1 MLIALEPGG
10 IFGSKFAYLF
20 ILTLSS
26 IKIKLLSQKRLNL
39 LFVAV
44 LQAKKKRLN
53 KLLFVTFG

>member
-1 MLIALEPGG
+1 MLIALVPGG

-26 IKIKLLSQKRLNL
+26 IQIKLLSQKRLNL

-44 LQAKKKRLN
+44 LQAKK
-53 KLLFVTFG
+53 TIE

>member
-26 IKIKLLSQKRLNL
+26 IQIKLLSQKRLNL

-44 LQAKKKRLN
+44 LQAKK
-53 KLLFVTFG
+53 TIE

>member
-44 LQAKKKRLN
+44 LQAKKRLN
-53 KLLFVTFG
+53 KLLLVTFG